1 MPRFNLCINS
11 HMAFGNGAVP
21 DIVVTFSASLE
32 GAAVLGQDTTHFFL
46 IFRHYRTI
54 LSCRSDLKIREKGC
68 GSEAFRERSSGTAKR
83 VRSRRASNEP
93 DSRTSPGISLLVAIQ
108 TLASSSQVKVM
119 IYYIKDT
126 SCEYYMNIIVPQIC
140 ISYSLPITLP
150 RHKLRNIIGG
160 RNFSKKIF
168 PTIFRHIFFIE
179 VFIIIY
185 NDEYRK
191 QYDHTEY

>member
-1 MPRFNLCINS
+1 
-11 HMAFGNGAVP
+11 MAFGNGAVP

-119 IYYIKDT
+119 IYSIKDT

-150 RHKLRNIIGG
+150 RHRAG
-160 RNFSKKIF
+160 RVRARPPAPRASIPHALSPN
-168 PTIFRHIFFIE
+168 
-179 VFIIIY
+179 
-185 NDEYRK
+185 
-191 QYDHTEY
+191 QYHFLWQIHGILDRFQ